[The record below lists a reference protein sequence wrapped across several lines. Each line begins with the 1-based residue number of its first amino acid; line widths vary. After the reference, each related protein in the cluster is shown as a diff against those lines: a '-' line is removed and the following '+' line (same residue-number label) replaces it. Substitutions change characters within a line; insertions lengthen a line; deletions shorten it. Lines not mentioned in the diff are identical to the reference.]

1 MIWVAAGLIGT
12 AVGLFVY
19 LLISHKPEVSDLVL
33 QERMQSDDSVAAS
46 AVGLADRLIS
56 NKGRE
61 SVSLRLSVAGSK
73 LRPAEWA
80 VLRSVAGL
88 VLGAGALLLSGSF
101 ILGLLGVG
109 AGLALASLWLRA
121 KVNRVRRKFEDTL
134 ADTLQIIAGGLR
146 SGLSFTAALH
156 VVAADGQEPIKSEIQ
171 RVLAKEKLGGDMVDG
186 LDGIAAR
193 MQSKAFQ
200 WVALAVRIQRE
211 VGGNLSEILATTT
224 QTLRERAYLHRQ
236 VRTLSAEG
244 RLSAYILIALPFA
257 VTGVLVVT
265 RPEYLRVLWTT
276 PIGLTSVAVGLLML
290 TAGWFWMRAVVKVE
304 V

>member
-12 AVGLFVY
+12 AVGLLVY
-19 LLISHKPEVSDLVL
+19 VLASHKPAVTDLVL
-33 QERMQSDDSVAAS
+33 QEKMQSDDSMAAS

-56 NKGRE
+56 KKGRDNI
-61 SVSLRLSVAGSK
+61 SLRLSVAGLR

-88 VLGAGALLLSGSF
+88 VLGAGALLTTGRF
-101 ILGLLGVG
+101 MLGLLGVG
-109 AGLALASLWLRA
+109 AGLCVASLWLRA
-121 KVNRVRRKFEDTL
+121 RANRVRRKFDDIL

-156 VVAADGQEPIKSEIQ
+156 VIASDGQEPIKSEVQ
-171 RVLAKEKLGGDMVDG
+171 RVLAKEKLGGNLVDG
-186 LDGIAAR
+186 LDELAAR
-193 MQSKAFQ
+193 MQSKAFE

-224 QTLRERAYLHRQ
+224 ETLRERAYLHRQ

-244 RLSAYILIALPFA
+244 RMSAYILMALPFA
-257 VTGVLVVT
+257 VTAVLLVI
-265 RPEYLRVLWTT
+265 RPEYLTVLWTT
-276 PIGLTSVAVGLLML
+276 PIGLTCVAVGLLML

>member
-12 AVGLFVY
+12 AVGLLVY
-19 LLISHKPEVSDLVL
+19 VLASHKPEVTDLVL
-33 QERMQSDDSVAAS
+33 QEKMAGDESMAAS

-56 NKGRE
+56 KKGRDN
-61 SVSLRLSVAGSK
+61 SSLRLSVAGLK

-88 VLGAGALLLSGSF
+88 VIGAAALLTTGNV
-101 ILGLLGVG
+101 ILGLLGAG
-109 AGLALASLWLRA
+109 AGLGLASLWLRA
-121 KVNRVRRKFEDTL
+121 KANRVRRKFEDTL
-134 ADTLQIIAGGLR
+134 ADTLQIVAGGLR

-156 VVAADGQEPIKSEIQ
+156 VVAADGQEPIKSEVQ
-171 RVLAKEKLGGDMVDG
+171 RVLATEKLGGTLVDG
-186 LDGIAAR
+186 LDEIAAR

-200 WVALAVRIQRE
+200 WVGLAVRIQRE
-211 VGGNLSEILATTT
+211 VGGNLSEILETTT
-224 QTLRERAYLHRQ
+224 ETLRERAYLHRQ

-244 RLSAYILIALPFA
+244 RMSAYILIALPFA
-257 VTGVLVVT
+257 VTGVLLAM
-265 RPEYLRVLWTT
+265 RPEYLTVLWTT
-276 PIGLTSVAVGLLML
+276 SIGLASVAAGLVML

>member
-1 MIWVAAGLIGT
+1 MIWVAAGLFGT

-19 LLISHKPEVSDLVL
+19 VLASHKPEVTDLVL
-33 QERMQSDDSVAAS
+33 QEKMQGDDSVAAS
-46 AVGLADRLIS
+46 AVGLADRFIS
-56 NKGRE
+56 KKGRDDI
-61 SVSLRLSVAGSK
+61 SLRLSVAGLK
-73 LRPAEWA
+73 LRPAEWT

-88 VLGAGALLLSGSF
+88 VLGAAALLSTGSF
-101 ILGLLGVG
+101 IVGLLGVG
-109 AGLALASLWLRA
+109 AGLGLASLWLRA
-121 KVNRVRRKFEDTL
+121 KANRVRRKFEDSL

-156 VVAADGQEPIKSEIQ
+156 VVAADGREPIKSEVQ
-171 RVLAKEKLGGDMVDG
+171 RVLAKEKLGGNLVEG
-186 LDGIAAR
+186 LDEVAAR

-224 QTLRERAYLHRQ
+224 ETLRQRAYLHRQ

-244 RLSAYILIALPFA
+244 RMSAYILMSLPFA
-257 VTGVLVVT
+257 VTGVLLVT
-265 RPEYLRVLWTT
+265 RREYLTVLWTT